1 MGDQAL
7 SAKTAS
13 WPVPEELKEVRL
25 DFFAHRCLPHLS
37 RRALQSAIGEKLFWI
52 NSRAARKGDKLT
64 AGDQLV
70 FKGPAHWLMPQPL
83 ADPALQ
89 VPIVYEDAAIMV
101 LDKPAGVA
109 THGFSARDTL
119 TLANFL
125 MAQRPELAAVGKS
138 RWESGL
144 VHRLD
149 RETSGLVLV
158 AKSRA
163 AFDSLRLQF
172 SRRKVIKIYWALVW
186 GNAEAEGVI
195 DYPLAHDSRDP
206 RRMRALMAPA
216 PRPKAVRRWPALTRF
231 RKLCRRRGLSL
242 LEVEMESGVT
252 HQIRVHLS
260 AVGHPIVADTLY
272 GAPGAETFGL
282 DRHFLHAR
290 SLQFSHP
297 ETDRV
302 IKVEAELPAQLE
314 GVLKRLKMKF

>member
-1 MGDQAL
+1 MTDQAPF
-7 SAKTAS
+7 AKTGS
-13 WPVPEELKEVRL
+13 WSVPEELREVRL

-37 RRALQSAIGEKLFWI
+37 RRALQSAIREKLFWI
-52 NSRAARKGDKLT
+52 NDKAGRKGDKLT

-83 ADPALQ
+83 ADPKLQ
-89 VPIVYEDAAIMV
+89 VPIVYEDATIMV

-109 THGFSARDTL
+109 THGFSARDAL

-125 MAQRPELAAVGKS
+125 MAQRPELSTVGKS

-172 SRRKVIKIYWALVW
+172 SRREIKKIYWALVW

-206 RRMRALMAPA
+206 RRMRALMAPNT
-216 PRPKAVRRWPALTRF
+216 RRKAVRRWPALTRF

-252 HQIRVHLS
+252 HQIRVHLA
-260 AVGHPIVADTLY
+260 AVGHPIVADALY

-290 SLQFSHP
+290 SLQFRHP

-302 IKVEAELPAQLE
+302 IKVEAELPAQLKE
-314 GVLKRLKMKF
+314 VLKRLKMTF